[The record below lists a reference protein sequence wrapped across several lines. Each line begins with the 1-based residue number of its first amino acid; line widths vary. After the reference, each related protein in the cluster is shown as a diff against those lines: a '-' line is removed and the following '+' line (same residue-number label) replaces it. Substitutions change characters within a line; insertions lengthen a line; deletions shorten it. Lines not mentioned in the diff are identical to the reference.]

1 MNFVVRYKP
10 DEQHSL
16 RPHHDASTYTLN
28 IALNRPGFDYQARE
42 CLIHPPLS
50 SFVRLSSINIFMPKG
65 LEHVQMFVE
74 IFHIF

>member
-28 IALNRPGFDYQARE
+28 IALNRPDYDYQ
-42 CLIHPPLS
+42 
-50 SFVRLSSINIFMPKG
+50 VRLWEVI
-65 LEHVQMFVE
+65 
-74 IFHIF
+74 